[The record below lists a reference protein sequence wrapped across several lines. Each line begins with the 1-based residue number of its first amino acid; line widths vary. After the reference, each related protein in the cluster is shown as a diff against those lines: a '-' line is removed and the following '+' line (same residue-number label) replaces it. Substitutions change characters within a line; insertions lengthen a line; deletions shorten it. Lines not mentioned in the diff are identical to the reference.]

1 MAAYLHLAYL
11 FATVFGVGVMALDLL
26 GVFVHTTD
34 GAIDSANDGAHV
46 DDVSQADADHATVD
60 HATDHS
66 SANTNHLPILS
77 ILRYLRMFVYFCAGF
92 GPLGLIAEFN
102 GSSLLAT
109 LAWSLLGGITSTALG
124 LFMFRL
130 QRKDLDSTVKTEDL
144 FLGQAQ
150 VIVPITNGN
159 MGKVRIHIGQ
169 SVAERYALAENSLE
183 SFHKDAIVEVIRVTD
198 ECVYVRPATT
208 DHLVS
213 RIAKPK
219 PTPQLQK

>member
-34 GAIDSANDGAHV
+34 GATDSANDGSHV
-46 DDVSQADADHATVD
+46 DDVSQADANHTN
-60 HATDHS
+60 TDHS
-66 SANTNHLPILS
+66 SDHGSANTNHLPILS

-102 GSSLLAT
+102 GSSLIAT
-109 LAWSLLGGITSTALG
+109 LAWSLLGGITSTTLG
-124 LFMFRL
+124 LLMFRL

-213 RIAKPK
+213 KITKPK

>member
-26 GVFVHTTD
+26 GIFVHSTD
-34 GAIDSANDGAHV
+34 GATDSANDGAQV
-46 DDVSQADADHATVD
+46 DDVSHADTDHANVEHT
-60 HATDHS
+60 TDHS
-66 SANTNHLPILS
+66 LANTNHLPILS

-208 DHLVS
+208 NHLVNK
-213 RIAKPK
+213 IAKPK